1 MSLRAEVI
9 ESPGRLE
16 ELRGSWDELSVAAA
30 QPFAAPGWLLPWW
43 REAAP
48 AGGRLFSLAAFD
60 EDRLVGL
67 APLFLDGETLFPLGT
82 GATTRVEPLA
92 VRGRE
97 AEVALVLAP
106 ALGEAGASLLRLRG
120 IPEASPWPELLA
132 EAWRAWLHEDE
143 RMAAPVVQLH
153 GLTLDEWLKGK
164 SSNFR
169 NQLRRYRRRLEE
181 RGGRIELVADSEA
194 LPAALEA
201 FVRLHHARWESR
213 GGSGVLDAAVE
224 AALRRSSEELPPDRL
239 RVFVIAAEEGI
250 VAANVLVAAGGEVS
264 SWLNGHDDAWGDLN
278 PQIQLGIAAI
288 EHALAAGDR
297 RLDLGAGTMQ
307 HKERLANGVE
317 TLRWVTLVPR
327 GRGHLMT
334 RARLLPGQARLALSQ
349 HLSDV
354 QKRRVKRMLRRGS

>member
-9 ESPGRLE
+9 ESSTRLE

-30 QPFAAPGWLLPWW
+30 QPFTAPGWLLPWW
-43 REAAP
+43 YEAAP
-48 AGGRLFSLAAFD
+48 AGARLSSLAAFD
-60 EDRLVGL
+60 GDRLVGL

-92 VRGRE
+92 TPGRE
-97 AEVALVLAP
+97 AEVARVLAP
-106 ALGEAGASLLRLRG
+106 ALGESGGSLLRLRG
-120 IPEASPWPELLA
+120 IPEASLWPELLA

-143 RMAAPVVQLH
+143 RMAAPVVQLV
-153 GLTLDEWLKGK
+153 GLTLDEWLKSK

-169 NQLRRYRRRLEE
+169 SQLRRYRRRLEE
-181 RGGRIELVADSEA
+181 RGGRIELAVDPEA

-213 GGSGVLDAAVE
+213 GGSGVLDTNVE
-224 AALRRSSEELPPDRL
+224 AALRRASQELSPDRL
-239 RVFVIAAEEGI
+239 RVFVIADTEGI

-264 SWLNGHDDAWGDLN
+264 SWLNGHDHAWGDLN
-278 PQIQLGIAAI
+278 PQIQLGVAAI
-288 EHALAAGDR
+288 EHAFAAGDR
-297 RLDLGAGTMQ
+297 RVDLGAGTMQ

-327 GRGHLMT
+327 GRGHVLT
-334 RARLLPGQARLALSQ
+334 RARLLPGQARLALS
-349 HLSDV
+349 HRLSDE
-354 QKRRVKRMLRRGS
+354 QKRRVKRILGRGS

>member
-9 ESPGRLE
+9 ESPARLE
-16 ELRGSWDELSVAAA
+16 ELRDEWDLLSVAAA

-43 REAAP
+43 HGAAP
-48 AGGRLFSLAAFD
+48 AGARLFSVAVFD

-92 VRGRE
+92 ERARE
-97 AEVALVLAP
+97 AEVARLLAP
-106 ALGEAGASLLRLRG
+106 ALSKAGAALLRLRG
-120 IPEASPWPELLA
+120 IPEASPWPELVA
-132 EAWRAWLHEDE
+132 EAWGAWLHEDE
-143 RMAAPVVQLH
+143 RMPAPVVELD
-153 GLTLDEWLKGK
+153 GLTLDGWLASK

-181 RGGRIELVADSEA
+181 RGGRIELVQDPEA
-194 LPAALEA
+194 LPAALDA
-201 FVRLHHARWESR
+201 FVRLHHARWEAR
-213 GGSGVLDAAVE
+213 GGSGVLDTKVE

-239 RVFVIAAEEGI
+239 RVFVIAGEEGI

-278 PQIQLGIAAI
+278 PQIQLGVAAI
-288 EHALAAGDR
+288 EHALALGDR

-307 HKERLANGVE
+307 HKERLANGAE
-317 TLRWVTLVPR
+317 TLRWVTIVPH
-327 GRGHLMT
+327 GRGHVLT
-334 RARLLPGQARLALSQ
+334 RARLLPGQARLSLSQ
-349 HLSDV
+349 RLSDE
-354 QKRRVKRMLRRGS
+354 QKRRLKRILGRGS